1 MSRTRRTDKVPNIDA
16 GSHFVRENAGF
27 RAIPNVQTSPV
38 HSSSTAIRHH
48 YLANQTKCNILQ
60 LPHSISNLS
69 TSLLSPSLISPPCYL
84 LLPTAT
90 TATCWYYC
98 YLLLPTTTYYYLLLP
113 TATSTY
119 YYYYCY
125 YYYYY

>member
-1 MSRTRRTDKVPNIDA
+1 MSRTHRTDKVPNIDA

-48 YLANQTKCNILQ
+48 YLANQTNCNILQ

-69 TSLLSPSLISPPCYL
+69 T

-90 TATCWYYC
+90 YCYYC
-98 YLLLPTTTYYYLLLP
+98 YLLVLLLPTTTYYYLLLP

-119 YYYYCY
+119 YYYY
-125 YYYYY
+125 